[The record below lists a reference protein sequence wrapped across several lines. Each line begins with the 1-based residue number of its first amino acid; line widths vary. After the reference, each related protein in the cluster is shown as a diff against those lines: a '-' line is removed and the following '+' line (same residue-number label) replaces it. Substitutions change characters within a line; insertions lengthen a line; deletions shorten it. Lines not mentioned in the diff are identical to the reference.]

1 MAVLCGMPTI
11 QYSAG
16 STRLHLMG
24 GCLGPIRV
32 LERKRHLDRFRR
44 YSSNRYTTHESL
56 HCNTD
61 RHFVSQFR
69 KNLADGRGKSFIVP
83 VCLNFDVR
91 LSHHFQ

>member
-16 STRLHLMG
+16 STRLHLIG

-44 YSSNRYTTHESL
+44 YSTNRYTTHESL
-56 HCNTD
+56 HCNTECA
-61 RHFVSQFR
+61 FVSSFSIKGCSR
-69 KNLADGRGKSFIVP
+69 MFKSCVAYLTKNFGWL
-83 VCLNFDVR
+83 L
-91 LSHHFQ
+91 